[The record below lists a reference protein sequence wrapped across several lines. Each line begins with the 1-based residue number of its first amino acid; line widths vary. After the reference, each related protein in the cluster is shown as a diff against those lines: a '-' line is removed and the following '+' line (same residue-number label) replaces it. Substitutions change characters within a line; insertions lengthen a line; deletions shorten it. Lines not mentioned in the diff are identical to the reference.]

1 MDLGEASICPLD
13 PRQVWDRF
21 RPLGWLNGETPEPV
35 DASLFTGLSQS
46 LPFCDMAS
54 RMQTFARWRSGLSLW
69 VLLTLLSPWCSGVT
83 LNEAHAPIL
92 TLFPEAD
99 QVGPVEGTPPLASLK
114 QGDRLVGYALL
125 TDQITPIPAYSGK
138 PIATLVV
145 FDVAGKIRGVRVLA
159 HQEPI
164 LVVGVSDEDLAR
176 YTGQYADLFIADD
189 VRVGGSPA
197 PGRPVIDGITGATIT
212 TMVINSA
219 VVRSLHQVIQA
230 RGLLTAAH
238 QDALRAQSQ
247 EPLWSLHWR
256 ERTLQIAGISAGL
269 LLLLLILLFQDW
281 LARRPN
287 LLNPL
292 RTLFLVYTLVFIG
305 GYALGQLSIVNVL
318 TFTSA
323 ITSGFSWESF
333 LVDPVLFLLWSF
345 VAMTL
350 LLWGRGVYC
359 GWLCP
364 FGALQ
369 ELAYRF
375 ARQIRLPSI
384 EPPSMLHERLLA
396 LKYLILLGLF
406 GISLQS
412 LRAAELLA
420 EVEPFKTVFTL
431 RFHQEW
437 PFVAYA
443 LGLLAVGLFVRKFF
457 CRYLC
462 PLGAALTF
470 PSRFRIFEWLRRRR
484 ECGQPCQLCAVECEV
499 QAIRP
504 TGEINDRECH
514 YCLDCQVTYW
524 NDHKCPPLVD
534 KRKKRELRTKLQG
547 IAQTTHPS
555 RPPERPTK
563 HPLR

>member
-1 MDLGEASICPLD
+1 M
-13 PRQVWDRF
+13 R
-21 RPLGWLNGETPEPV
+21 
-35 DASLFTGLSQS
+35 
-46 LPFCDMAS
+46 
-54 RMQTFARWRSGLSLW
+54 TFANWRSGL
-69 VLLTLLSPWCSGVT
+69 LLCTLLALPSPWCFGLT
-83 LNEAHAPIL
+83 LDEAHAPIL
-92 TLFPEAD
+92 ELFPEAD
-99 QVGPVEGTPPLASLK
+99 QVGPVEGTPPVASVM

-138 PIATLVV
+138 PITALVA
-145 FDVAGKIRGVRVLA
+145 FDAAGKIRGVRVLA

-164 LVVGVSDEDLAR
+164 LVVGVSDEDLGQ
-176 YTGQYADLFIADD
+176 YTGQYTGLFIADD
-189 VRVGGSPA
+189 VRVGGNPA
-197 PGRPVIDGITGATIT
+197 PGRPVIDGIAGATIT
-212 TMVINSA
+212 TMVINSSIA
-219 VVRSLHQVIQA
+219 RSLHQVIQA

-238 QDALRAQSQ
+238 QSALRSQTQ
-247 EPLWSLHWR
+247 EPLWRSLWR
-256 ERTLQIAGISAGL
+256 ERTIQITGIASGL

-281 LARRPN
+281 LARHPT
-287 LLNPL
+287 LLNRV
-292 RTLFLVYTLVFIG
+292 RTLYLVYTLVFIG
-305 GYALGQLSIVNVL
+305 WYAMGQLSIVNVL

-323 ITSGFSWESF
+323 IASGFSWESF
-333 LVDPVLFLLWSF
+333 LVDPVLFMLWSF

-369 ELAYRF
+369 ELAFRL
-375 ARQIRLPSI
+375 ARRVRLPSI

-406 GISLQS
+406 GVSLQS
-412 LRAAELLA
+412 LGQAEVLA
-420 EVEPFKTVFTL
+420 EVEPFKTVLTL
-431 RFHQEW
+431 RFHREW
-437 PFVAYA
+437 SFVGYA
-443 LGLLAVGLFVRKFF
+443 LGLLVVGLFVRKFF

-484 ECGQPCQLCAVECEV
+484 ECGQPCQVCAVECEV

-524 NDHKCPPLVD
+524 NDRKCPPMVE
-534 KRKKRELRTKLQG
+534 KRKKRELKAKLHTL
-547 IAQTTHPS
+547 AQDTHPP
-555 RPPERPTK
+555 RPAERPAR